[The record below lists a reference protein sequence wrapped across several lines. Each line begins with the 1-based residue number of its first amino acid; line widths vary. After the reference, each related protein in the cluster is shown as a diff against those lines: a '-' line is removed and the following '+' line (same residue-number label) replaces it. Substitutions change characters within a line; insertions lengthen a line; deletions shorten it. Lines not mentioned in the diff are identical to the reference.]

1 MPYRRNNYDFVID
14 SSFTPFTMQ
23 EMLVPFMA
31 YKDAFEKSEEAYTD
45 LSTRADKFKYLAN
58 SLDPNSEA
66 AKIYNGYAND
76 LKAQAEDLAN
86 NGLSMGNRSALTN
99 LKRRYQ
105 GEIGRL
111 VDADTELKKE
121 RELRRQMS
129 AKDPSMLW
137 AADNLTID
145 NFLDGNTPSLY
156 GISGNELYAKG
167 AAAGKAA
174 SARIYSD
181 PTVRALDK
189 YYNEYFSTVGYSPE
203 KMQEFREKLSAIPEL
218 QRAAMDI
225 VKANKVGELGE
236 GSANYQA
243 ALQQI
248 VNGIADGAIYQ
259 RQSSMQRN
267 LGVMTAAE
275 ADASARGWAS
285 ERRAEKQM
293 ELSALASGYKRENGR
308 WVLDEE
314 GIKKRAELMGIDSYN
329 PDDWELGPDGKPRR
343 KKGTSTAKTPEEA
356 AEDAVRKKELEK
368 KMTRIQN
375 LKGAH
380 TIGEAAKQNFV
391 PIFATIRPSHGR
403 PKYKDSKELQ
413 DALIEI
419 AAMDPKKA
427 KGLNVNGWRSGRK
440 GDDVE
445 DLAFNFTDAPLVSG
459 WFNAPWSMG
468 DFDYSDD
475 TRGRI
480 LTDAEYDALP
490 ADVKTSITM
499 EMKRQGYDL
508 EDPNMYAAIMEVR
521 KGNHKGYV
529 TLVENENLIP

>member
-45 LSTRADKFKYLAN
+45 LTTKADKFKYLAKN
-58 SLDPNSEA
+58 LDPNSEA

-86 NGLSMGNRSALTN
+86 NGLSMGNRSALAN

-111 VDADTELKKE
+111 VDADIELKKE
-121 RELRRQMS
+121 KELRRQMS

-236 GSANYQA
+236 DSANYQA

-267 LGVMTAAE
+267 WDVMTAAE
-275 ADASARGWAS
+275 RDNSARSWAS
-285 ERRAEKQM
+285 FNESKRQHNNQMKLHGFDEDGNYHPEYLGTLGKTKSGNPVYLDKKGNPFAYGKDGVTKYYDNDGDGVFKDTYPSKKSSSSSAKSEPLLEKMVYDGSGNASQVKSNTAITYGTQISYEDAKKIDGAIERHHIGHERDYTYWKGKDKNGKDIVYVLPRGNTAKPYNY
-293 ELSALASGYKRENGR
+293 SG
-308 WVLDEE
+308 E
-314 GIKKRAELMGIDSYN
+314 GIY
-329 PDDWELGPDGKPRR
+329 
-343 KKGTSTAKTPEEA
+343 
-356 AEDAVRKKELEK
+356 
-368 KMTRIQN
+368 Q
-375 LKGAH
+375 GAP
-380 TIGEAAKQNFV
+380 GN
-391 PIFATIRPSHGR
+391 
-403 PKYKDSKELQ
+403 
-413 DALIEI
+413 
-419 AAMDPKKA
+419 
-427 KGLNVNGWRSGRK
+427 
-440 GDDVE
+440 
-445 DLAFNFTDAPLVSG
+445 
-459 WFNAPWSMG
+459 
-468 DFDYSDD
+468 
-475 TRGRI
+475 
-480 LTDAEYDALP
+480 
-490 ADVKTSITM
+490 
-499 EMKRQGYDL
+499 L
-508 EDPNMYAAIMEVR
+508 EDDQDQ
-521 KGNHKGYV
+521 
-529 TLVENENLIP
+529 L

>member
-45 LSTRADKFKYLAN
+45 LTTKADKFKYLAKN
-58 SLDPNSEA
+58 LDPNSEA

-181 PTVRALDK
+181 PKVRALDK

-236 GSANYQA
+236 DSANYQA

-267 LGVMTAAE
+267 WDVMTAAE
-275 ADASARGWAS
+275 RDNSARSWAS
-285 ERRAEKQM
+285 FNESKRQHNNQMKLHGFDEDGNYHPEYLGTLGKTKSGNPVYLDKKGNPFAYGKDGVTKYYDNDGDGVFKDTYPSKKSSSSSTKSEPLLEKMVYDGSGNASQVKSNTAITYGTQISYEDAKKIDGAIERHHIGHERDYTYWKGKRNGADVVYVLPRGNTAKPYNY
-293 ELSALASGYKRENGR
+293 SG
-308 WVLDEE
+308 E
-314 GIKKRAELMGIDSYN
+314 GIYQNI
-329 PDDWELGPDGKPRR
+329 PDDSRGNYDSDELHDG
-343 KKGTSTAKTPEEA
+343 
-356 AEDAVRKKELEK
+356 L
-368 KMTRIQN
+368 
-375 LKGAH
+375 
-380 TIGEAAKQNFV
+380 
-391 PIFATIRPSHGR
+391 
-403 PKYKDSKELQ
+403 
-413 DALIEI
+413 
-419 AAMDPKKA
+419 
-427 KGLNVNGWRSGRK
+427 
-440 GDDVE
+440 
-445 DLAFNFTDAPLVSG
+445 
-459 WFNAPWSMG
+459 
-468 DFDYSDD
+468 
-475 TRGRI
+475 
-480 LTDAEYDALP
+480 
-490 ADVKTSITM
+490 
-499 EMKRQGYDL
+499 
-508 EDPNMYAAIMEVR
+508 
-521 KGNHKGYV
+521 
-529 TLVENENLIP
+529 

>member
-31 YKDAFEKSEEAYTD
+31 YKEAFEKSEEAYTD
-45 LSTRADKFKYLAN
+45 LTTKADKFKYLAKN
-58 SLDPNSEA
+58 LDPNSEA

-259 RQSSMQRN
+259 RQSTMQRN
-267 LGVMTAAE
+267 WDVMTAAE

-285 ERRAEKQM
+285 ERRADKQM
-293 ELSALASGYKRENGR
+293 ELSALASGYKREGNK
-308 WVLDEE
+308 WVEDPSAAPVYTVTNSGNPVYLD
-314 GIKKRAELMGIDSYN
+314 KKGKPYA
-329 PDDWELGPDGKPRR
+329 LGPDGKTRYYDNDKDGNYTDKNPFVKPKGNKQTAEQKMENALNSQKQKALLELNKSTLANNNGFDVTFGGTNGAPADRHHYNYIGAISSHNGKWYTGGIGEDNPGHKGWGWTSSSNVEDWRGNFSAEGSDASGLRPGGTAEMRVLSPSELEALIMSDPAILDKIEER
-343 KKGTSTAKTPEEA
+343 KKKANITGDP
-356 AEDAVRKKELEK
+356 D
-368 KMTRIQN
+368 IQ
-375 LKGAH
+375 
-380 TIGEAAKQNFV
+380 
-391 PIFATIRPSHGR
+391 
-403 PKYKDSKELQ
+403 
-413 DALIEI
+413 LIE
-419 AAMDPKKA
+419 
-427 KGLNVNGWRSGRK
+427 V
-440 GDDVE
+440 
-445 DLAFNFTDAPLVSG
+445 
-459 WFNAPWSMG
+459 
-468 DFDYSDD
+468 
-475 TRGRI
+475 
-480 LTDAEYDALP
+480 
-490 ADVKTSITM
+490 
-499 EMKRQGYDL
+499 
-508 EDPNMYAAIMEVR
+508 PNEQDSS
-521 KGNHKGYV
+521 KKGY
-529 TLVENENLIP
+529 LIAVH